1 MHPDKTKIVYCK
13 DDNRKGKYP
22 KVEFDF
28 LGFCFRQ
35 RVVKN
40 NKTNKL
46 FRSFSPLASKESIKS
61 MQSETRKLGIGRKAE
76 LSLMDIAKICNPIL
90 RGWINYYGKYGL
102 NGLRSVLRHFNKI
115 LIAWAMRKFKKLK
128 RKRGKAT
135 HFIIDIQRKQPE
147 LFTHWKFGIGRT
159 VT

>member
-1 MHPDKTKIVYCK
+1 
-13 DDNRKGKYP
+13 
-22 KVEFDF
+22 
-28 LGFCFRQ
+28 
-35 RVVKN
+35 
-40 NKTNKL
+40 
-46 FRSFSPLASKESIKS
+46 